1 MLESLENLAL
11 SLNEQV
17 SRDLS
22 AALCEYKDEKIGIR
36 LLASR
41 MHIHEKTLKR
51 LLLKEHTP
59 GYQTLYKLYRVL
71 SNSKNDS
78 ELLEKVSPIVKAALE
93 RGNPKVMSKEI
104 IFHSDL
110 EDELVRD
117 RCFSEI
123 YFMAGCGPLSKE
135 YIGFRF
141 GEHGLET
148 MRRMLKLEVLDVQ
161 KDGSLVI
168 GKNQINMSAS
178 TIKLMGLQ
186 LIDRFLRPE
195 MTDDNGENF
204 EGIYAE
210 GLSEEAYNEW
220 LKIDEEAYRKKI
232 ELCRKKENRGKI
244 KAFTFMATD
253 KLNPG
258 IKK

>member
-1 MLESLENLAL
+1 MITGVEYSPENLK
-11 SLNEQV
+11 EQV
-17 SRDLS
+17 QMDLNAS
-22 AALCEYKDEKIGIR
+22 LCEYKDEKIGLRIMCSKMNVHEKTIKR
-36 LLASR
+36 LLA
-41 MHIHEKTLKR
+41 L
-51 LLLKEHTP
+51 EHTP
-59 GYQTLYKLYRVL
+59 GYQTLYKIYRVL
-71 SNSKNDS
+71 VHAKNDTQ
-78 ELLEKVSPIVKAALE
+78 LLEKVPPLVKAALVK
-93 RGNPKVMSKEI
+93 GNPKVQTKEV
-104 IFHSDL
+104 IFHSDF
-110 EDELVRD
+110 EDELIRD

-141 GEHGLET
+141 GDHGLET
-148 MRRMLKLEVLDVQ
+148 MRRMLKMEVLDVL
-161 KDGSLVI
+161 KDGTLI
-168 GKNQINMSAS
+168 LGKNQINMSAT

-186 LIDRFLRPE
+186 LVDKFLRAE
-195 MTDDNGENF
+195 MTDENGENF

-232 ELCRKKENRGKI
+232 ELCRNKENRGKI

-258 IKK
+258 LSR

>member
-17 SRDLS
+17 AHDLS

-41 MHIHEKTLKR
+41 MNIHEKTFKR

-78 ELLEKVSPIVKAALE
+78 QLLENVAPIVKEALE
-93 RGNPKVMSKEI
+93 RGNPKVMSKKI

-220 LKIDEEAYRKKI
+220 LKIDEEAYRQKI